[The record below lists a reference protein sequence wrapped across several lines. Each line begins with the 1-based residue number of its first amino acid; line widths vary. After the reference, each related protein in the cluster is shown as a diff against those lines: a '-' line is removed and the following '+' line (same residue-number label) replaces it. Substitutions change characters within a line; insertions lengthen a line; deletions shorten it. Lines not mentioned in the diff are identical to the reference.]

1 MGAVS
6 AVSGGLGVIGG
17 VKQLIEGEQDKSAAA
32 AAIRNLKRPQA
43 TNAYENTQVSTLGAD
58 LAREEQARLAA
69 TQVGALQDMGA
80 RASVGGIGRVVAGNQ
95 DNMNRIAANLDEQQ
109 QRINM
114 AKAEDEKRIQQQAQD
129 YYQQDLSNLSSQYNA
144 ARDSSAQGFSNT
156 LMGLNNVGN
165 ALKKDTPKAGVV
177 IGGNSSPESGITTSE
192 SGTPLDLTNPDYMY
206 AVDERQLQPIK
217 TYSAPTTYDLQRN
230 AQQVTNN
237 FQNQIGSMPYKW
249 NYNRVL

>member
-95 DNMNRIAANLDEQQ
+95 ENMNRIATNLDEQQ

-144 ARDSSAQGFSNT
+144 AKDSSAQGFSNT

-165 ALKKDTPKAGVV
+165 AVSGMNFKKSG
-177 IGGNSSPESGITTSE
+177 SGITTSE
-192 SGTPLDLTNPDYMY
+192 SGTPLDLTNPSYMST
-206 AVDERQLQPIK
+206 VDERQLQPVQLN
-217 TYSAPTTYDLQRN
+217 SAPATYNSLPN
-230 AQQVTNN
+230 TQQITNS
-237 FQNQIGSMPYKW
+237 FQNQIGSMPYPWK
-249 NYNRVL
+249 YSRVL